1 MKTLTF
7 NLICSLLFGIERG
20 PKREKL
26 LPLFHDMME
35 SVLAVPVNL
44 PFTQFNRGLKARKK
58 LVQMLLDLLHEKRV
72 AHEEQKQQDNSSK
85 DLFIS
90 LLSVHDDDSSSMMSD
105 DEIIDNIIV
114 VMVAGYDTT
123 SVLLTFLVRLLANND
138 DAIYCNISRGKTS
151 LFQSFFHNN

>member
-26 LPLFHDMME
+26 LPLFQDMIE
-35 SVLAVPVNL
+35 SMLAVPVNL

-58 LVQMLLDLLHEKRV
+58 LVPMLLDLLHEKRV
-72 AHEEQKQQDNSSK
+72 AHQEQKRDNTSK

-90 LLSVHDDDSSSMMSD
+90 LLSVRDDDSSAMMSD
-105 DEIIDNIIV
+105 EEIIDNIII

-123 SVLLTFLVRLLANND
+123 SILLTFLVRLLANND
-138 DAIYCNISRGKTS
+138 AIYCNISRGKTS
-151 LFQSFFHNN
+151 FILYHIS